1 MHTYIYREEINTPAK
16 LKLSVKVSNE
26 GNSRNTYRH
35 IQRIFVKSICIYNY
49 LYMWSSVVEK
59 RIAKTDK
66 L

>member
-35 IQRIFVKSICIYNY
+35 IIYREYLWSRFVYIITYICGVVLLKS
-49 LYMWSSVVEK
+49 
-59 RIAKTDK
+59 A
-66 L
+66 